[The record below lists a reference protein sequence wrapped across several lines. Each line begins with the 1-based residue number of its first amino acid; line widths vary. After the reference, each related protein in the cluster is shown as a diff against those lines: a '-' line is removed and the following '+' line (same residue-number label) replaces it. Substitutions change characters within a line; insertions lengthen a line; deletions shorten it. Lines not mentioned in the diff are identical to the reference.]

1 MKSNKQKPKEA
12 EQKLI
17 VAYQK
22 LEESEERFKLAMKA
36 TNDGLF
42 DWNLKDNSIYFSP
55 GWKKML
61 GYEDHELSN
70 VFSVWENL
78 TDPEDVR
85 KSLELTQKLIAKDI
99 DRLILEFKM
108 KHKAGHWVDV
118 LSRSEAIFDATGV
131 AIRIVGTHTDVTER
145 NKAEIKLKDSQN
157 YLSAVFNNT
166 QDAQLLSE
174 YEGYKRFIVV
184 AANKSYINTVNRFG
198 LNVLEQDLVGKNLKE
213 VLVDVLHLDK
223 EVFEYTLN
231 YYQKVT
237 DTQKQI
243 KYIESIDL
251 NDKPYHSET
260 SYTPIHKVEDETKF
274 VLFTSHDIT
283 KETESYKLL
292 RKSEETHRLAMEATT
307 DGLWDWDVP
316 TGHVYFNP
324 AYARMLGEQDIA
336 PKYESWGDRIHP
348 DDKELILRSL
358 NEHMVGKKEFWQEE
372 HRLKTKSG
380 KWKWVLG
387 RGSVVKRHTSGQ
399 VLRMVGTMTD
409 ISERKK
415 TESEMI
421 KAKNRAEESDRLKS
435 AFLANMSHEIRTPMN
450 GILGF
455 ADLLKGHKL
464 RKDKKEKYIDI
475 IEKSGNRMLNI
486 INDIIDISKIESGLV
501 EVELADSNINEQ
513 MEYIHTF
520 FKPEVEEKGIKLNYK
535 NELLDNESIITTD
548 REKLFAILTNLVKN
562 AIKYTTKGTIE
573 FGYNKKG
580 DELEFYV
587 RDTGYGIASDR
598 IDAIFE
604 RFIQADIKDVM
615 ARQGVGLGLSI
626 TKSYIEMLGGKI
638 WVKSEEGV
646 GSIFYFTLPY
656 QSHSNS
662 KAIVN
667 VDKRRSVQ

>member
-198 LNVLEQDLVGKNLKE
+198 LNVSEQDLVGKNLKE
-213 VLVDVLHLDK
+213 VLVDILHLDE

>member
-213 VLVDVLHLDK
+213 VLVDILHLDE
-223 EVFEYTLN
+223 EVFEYTLS

>member
-213 VLVDVLHLDK
+213 VLVDILHLDE

-421 KAKNRAEESDRLKS
+421 KAKNRAEESDRLKTV
-435 AFLANMSHEIRTPMN
+435 FLANMSHEIRTPMN

>member
-213 VLVDVLHLDK
+213 VLVDILHLDE

>member
-157 YLSAVFNNT
+157 YLAAVFNNT

-198 LNVLEQDLVGKNLKE
+198 LSISEQDLVGKNLKE
-213 VLVDVLHLDK
+213 VLVDILHLDE